1 MEGSFIGI
9 YLIYQPPQ
17 HHATKLRDTTIQLAM
32 HGWITH
38 AIVEKQVITSKG
50 GINMLKQVIAQLK
63 QSPELLS
70 QLQQGRLSFAGVSP
84 EEHRALAE
92 VMKAQSGEPRKNAK
106 FWM

>member
-1 MEGSFIGI
+1 
-9 YLIYQPPQ
+9 
-17 HHATKLRDTTIQLAM
+17 
-32 HGWITH
+32 
-38 AIVEKQVITSKG
+38 
-50 GINMLKQVIAQLK
+50 MLKQVIAQLK